1 MKKSVIDIVQDMLN
15 DTDGDEV
22 NSIDDT
28 AEATQAAYIL
38 RSTFE
43 NIITNST
50 IDFYRRGIQFDGV
63 SDVLHPNYLKL
74 PDNVQ
79 QLELVKYDCSTDER
93 AQFKDIQ
100 YLYPDEFLDRQ
111 NRLDSTKDNVQKV
124 RDYDGIVYLVQTDKA
139 PEFWTS
145 FDDEYIIFDSFNKK
159 VENTIHKNKTQGI
172 AYVSPTFLLE
182 DDYIPDLPADMFPYL
197 ISEAKAAF
205 ASKIRQAR
213 SEEDAKWATL
223 HRRRM
228 SRKNWQAKGGIRTPN
243 YGRIGKLQGKRKNP
257 YFA

>member
-43 NIITNST
+43 NIVTNST

-63 SDVLHPNYLKL
+63 SDLTHPNYLKL
-74 PDNVQ
+74 PVEVQ
-79 QLELVKYDCSTDER
+79 QIELVKYDCSTDVG
-93 AQFKDIQ
+93 AKFKTIQ
-100 YLYPDEFLDRQ
+100 YLYPDEFLARQ
-111 NRLDSTKDNVQKV
+111 NMLDTTKPNVQKV
-124 RDYDGIVYLVQTDKA
+124 RDYDGIVYYVQNDKA

-145 FDDEYIIFDSFNKK
+145 FDDKYLVFDSFDTS
-159 VENTIHKNKTQGI
+159 VEDTIHKNKTQGI
-172 AYVSPTFLLE
+172 AYINPKFDIR
-182 DDYIPDLPADMFPYL
+182 DDYVPDLPSDMFPYL

-213 SEEDAKWATL
+213 SEEDEKWATL

-228 SRKNWQAKGGIRTPN
+228 SRKSWQAKGGIRTPN
-243 YGRIGKLQGKRKNP
+243 YGRTGRTGKHKNP